1 MALRLYNTMSSQ
13 VEEFR
18 PLRDNEVRMYACGPT
33 VYDYGHIGNFRTFL
47 AVDMLQ
53 RFLRQSG
60 YKVRFVMNITDL
72 DDKII
77 RNAARDGVSVQQY
90 TAKYQQAFLED
101 SAMIGIEQPRLVRA
115 TEHIPQMAEFVSK
128 LIEKNAAYRA
138 DDGSYYFRIASF
150 PRYGK
155 LSKKDFS
162 EMRDGTRVDV
172 DEYDKDSARDFAL
185 WKAPKAGEASWETP
199 IGPGR
204 PGWHLECSVMSMEEL
219 GESFDLHAGGE
230 DLIFPHHE
238 NEIAQS
244 ESVTGKT
251 FARFWFHV
259 RFLLVEGEKMSK
271 SLGNFYTLR
280 DLVLM
285 GHKPSSIR
293 YLLASVPYRNQLNF
307 TFDGL
312 KQAAVSVE
320 RLRTF
325 RQRLSEGKFPVGST
339 SWMAE
344 LAEETVARMKA
355 ALEDDLNAAE
365 AQAAIFD
372 MIRKSNTALDASQ
385 VRRDD
390 IRPLLTALEK
400 FDEIFAVL
408 NDDDLPKT
416 RAILEW
422 ALIEGRGDEI
432 GPELRK
438 LSHGARLTLGEIIQK
453 NKEIENARQTR
464 NFKASDELRAELTAA
479 DVVVKNT
486 KDGLRWDARYM
497 TKLTPLGPVA
507 IKLNQSEVHAPDHDT
522 WGVVTCESCGEK
534 FALGPNRIY
543 GSRSTEAECVKQ
555 LEDILKTD
563 HQHNRPHANSYEL
576 EGGHEIPR

>member
-13 VEEFR
+13 VEEFQT
-18 PLRDNEVRMYACGPT
+18 LREREVRMYACGPT

-60 YKVRFVMNITDL
+60 YKVTYVMNITDV

-90 TAKYQQAFLED
+90 TEKYVNAFLED
-101 SAMIGIEQPRLVRA
+101 SALIGIERPTLVRA
-115 TEHIPQMAEFVSK
+115 TDHIEEMADFVAK
-128 LIEKNAAYRA
+128 LVEKGIAYRTE
-138 DDGSYYFRIASF
+138 DGSYYFCIAGF
-150 PRYGK
+150 PQYGK
-155 LSKKDFS
+155 LSKKDFGG
-162 EMRDGTRVDV
+162 MLDGARVDV

-185 WKAPKAGEASWETP
+185 WKAPKPGEASWDTS

-244 ESVTGKT
+244 ESLTGKT

-280 DLVLM
+280 DLVLK

-293 YLLASVPYRNQLNF
+293 YLLMSVPYRNQLNF

-320 RLRTF
+320 RLRNF
-325 RQRLSEGKFPVGST
+325 RQRLTTGNFPDGST
-339 SWMAE
+339 PEMQT
-344 LAEETVARMKA
+344 LAQETIDRMRA
-355 ALEDDLNAAE
+355 ALDDDLNTAQ
-365 AQAAIFD
+365 AQAAIFE
-372 MIRKSNTALDASQ
+372 MVRRANSALDSGHINSAD
-385 VRRDD
+385 VA
-390 IRPLLTALEK
+390 PLLGALQK

-408 NDDDLPKT
+408 NDDDGPKMK
-416 RAILEW
+416 RVFDW
-422 ALIEGRGDEI
+422 APTDGRGKDVST
-432 GPELRK
+432 ELREAVQSAQ
-438 LSHGARLTLGEIIQK
+438 LSDAGIQK
-453 NKEIENARQTR
+453 KIDEMEAARKSR
-464 NFKASDELRAELTAA
+464 NFKVSDALRAELTAA
-479 DVVVKNT
+479 GIVIENT
-486 KDGLRWDARYM
+486 KEGVRWRR
-497 TKLTPLGPVA
+497 K
-507 IKLNQSEVHAPDHDT
+507 
-522 WGVVTCESCGEK
+522 
-534 FALGPNRIY
+534 
-543 GSRSTEAECVKQ
+543 
-555 LEDILKTD
+555 
-563 HQHNRPHANSYEL
+563 
-576 EGGHEIPR
+576 